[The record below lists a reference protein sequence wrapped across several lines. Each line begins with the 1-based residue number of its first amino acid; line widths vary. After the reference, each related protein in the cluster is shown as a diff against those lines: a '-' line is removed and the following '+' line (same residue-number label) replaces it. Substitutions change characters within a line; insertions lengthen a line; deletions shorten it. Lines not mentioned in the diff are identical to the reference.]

1 MGAAD
6 QLDTN
11 AFVDVWA
18 STWLRPAPYRRR
30 PASFAA
36 RAVSR
41 LLRACVGRARRADPD
56 YFSQLANIPDL
67 PQRHKVLAL
76 SIVMHQRKEAA
87 LRRLIMADE
96 A

>member
-1 MGAAD
+1 MGAVD
-6 QLDTN
+6 RLETSG
-11 AFVDVWA
+11 FVTVWA

-30 PASFAA
+30 PAGFAA

-41 LLRACVGRARRADPD
+41 LVRACVGRARRAEPD

-87 LRRLIMADE
+87 LRRLIMVDE